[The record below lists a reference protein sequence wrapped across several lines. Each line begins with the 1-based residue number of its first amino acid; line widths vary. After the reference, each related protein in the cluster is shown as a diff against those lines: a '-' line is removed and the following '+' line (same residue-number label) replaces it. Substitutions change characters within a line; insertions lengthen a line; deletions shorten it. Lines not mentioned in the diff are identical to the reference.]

1 MIFDTDILIWI
12 QRGNSR
18 ALSVVE
24 KDADRSISTMT
35 YLELLQGAKDRRH
48 QATILDYLRK
58 FDFAVL
64 PLTENI
70 GHRAAA
76 LIEQYA
82 LSHGLYA
89 ADALIAAT
97 ALENGL
103 TLYTANAKH
112 FRPIMGLK
120 SKFFKPTH

>member
-18 ALSVVE
+18 ALDLVQ
-24 KDADRSISTMT
+24 KDRDRSISTMT
-35 YLELLQGAKDRRH
+35 YMELLRDATDRRH
-48 QATILDYLRK
+48 QTTILDYLRE
-58 FDFAVL
+58 FDFSVL

-70 GHRAAA
+70 GHRASA
-76 LIEQYA
+76 LIEHYA

-89 ADALIAAT
+89 ADAVIAAT

-103 TLYTANAKH
+103 VLCTANAKH
-112 FRPIMGLK
+112 FRAIKELETI
-120 SKFFKPTH
+120 FFKP